1 MLLGRIELARM
12 FDNQTWDTI
21 VVTIDWDDPI
31 WTPVEMTEDMELLA
45 WRIAQRYQEAVAG
58 DGVVLVAPYH
68 FSYGELVMD
77 EDDYIE
83 LYGDPYDENFHGYQ
97 DDEWE
102 EAADESRL
110 NSVWESI
117 TAWYSEMVDEDEV
130 LYEEDFWDEEED
142 LWGVDDDENW
152 DYNDEDG
159 PEN

>member
-1 MLLGRIELARM
+1 MLLGRIELALM

-58 DGVVLVAPYH
+58 GEVVLVAPYH
-68 FSYGELVMD
+68 FGYDELAMDEETFNERYGED
-77 EDDYIE
+77 
-83 LYGDPYDENFHGYQ
+83 
-97 DDEWE
+97 
-102 EAADESRL
+102 DESRL
-110 NSVWESI
+110 NNVWESI
-117 TAWYSEMVDEDEV
+117 TGGYSEMVDEDEV
-130 LYEEDFWDEEED
+130 FYEEDFWDEEED

-152 DYNDEDG
+152 DYNDEGG